1 VLKRKMLAITPA
13 AAPLCLGHDY
23 LEDFDK
29 DCVINREQVG
39 EKLDLFH
46 EIEDISLSLIGKGK
60 SSTFLSSQRENFVTE
75 QEVQDKIFLIPLDIV
90 VKIYPDLRYS
100 SSKRRLKLEEG
111 LGVRNQF
118 ISPDRDDRAH
128 HFLLSRAF

>member
-1 VLKRKMLAITPA
+1 MLAITPA

-60 SSTFLSSQRENFVTE
+60 SSTFLSSQRENSVTE